1 MSKEKSLTIII
12 VTVTKELPFKKL
24 VDVIYFAMRIKTRE
38 AIIISTFRP
47 AVVYLC
53 VMGFK
58 IGTRKY

>member
-12 VTVTKELPFKKL
+12 VIVTKDLPFKKR
-24 VDVIYFAMRIKTRE
+24 VDVIYFATSIKTCE

-53 VMGFK
+53 VVGFK
-58 IGTRKY
+58 IATRKY